1 MPTDT
6 PQSTDMARLLD
17 AARFAADKHR
27 HQRRKDVEAT
37 PYINHPLA
45 VAAILA
51 EAGID
56 DVDVLVAALLHDT
69 VEDTETSPEE
79 IVERFGP
86 VVAGYVAEVT
96 DDKSL
101 PKAERKRLQV
111 ATTAGKSAGARLI
124 KQADKIA
131 NLHDIAN
138 HPPQWDAERMAAY
151 RRFAG
156 EVIAATRGVS
166 PTLDAQGTSAL
177 RLGSGWSSRVQIV
190 SETRSYGRLAP

>member
-6 PQSTDMARLLD
+6 PQPTDMARLLD

-45 VAAILA
+45 VTAILA

-79 IVERFGP
+79 IAERFGP

-96 DDKSL
+96 DDKGL

-124 KQADKIA
+124 K
-131 NLHDIAN
+131 
-138 HPPQWDAERMAAY
+138 PTAAGDWRC
-151 RRFAG
+151 RRG
-156 EVIAATRGVS
+156 
-166 PTLDAQGTSAL
+166 L
-177 RLGSGWSSRVQIV
+177 
-190 SETRSYGRLAP
+190 RSYQPA